1 MPTSDFIKF
10 LVSQGLVPVRTKGS
24 HTSFNY
30 PVGHSK
36 KLPQPVVVRVNEPTI
51 PRLHIHTNLQNL
63 GISKNDFLAY
73 QKKNLKGFK
82 KNKDK

>member
-1 MPTSDFIKF
+1 MGIKEMPTSDFIKF

-36 KLPQPVVVRVNEPTI
+36 KLPQPVVVRVNDPHYS
-51 PRLHIHTNLQNL
+51 PSSYSHQFAKP
-63 GISKNDFLAY
+63 GDFE
-73 QKKNLKGFK
+73 K
-82 KNKDK
+82 